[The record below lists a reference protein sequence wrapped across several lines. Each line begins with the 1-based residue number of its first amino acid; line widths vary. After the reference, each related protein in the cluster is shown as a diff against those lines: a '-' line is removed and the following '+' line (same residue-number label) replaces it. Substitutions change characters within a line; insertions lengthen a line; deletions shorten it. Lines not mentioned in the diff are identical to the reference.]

1 MMFSP
6 ESLSACAAPRPAAP
20 APMMATSTEEG
31 RVIRSPASVV
41 MPGLAPGQLRDRL
54 PRLFRALAVVG
65 VEELLAQANRF
76 RRHLDQFVVLDIG
89 ERFFQCHLDWRRQP
103 HRL

>member
-1 MMFSP
+1 MRSRASSTMMFSP
-6 ESLSACAAPRPAAP
+6 KSFSACAAPRPAAP

-31 RVIRSPASVV
+31 RGIGSPACLV
-41 MPGLAPGQLRDRL
+41 MPGRVPGPLRHRF

-65 VEELLAQANRF
+65 IQELLAQADRF

-89 ERFFQCHLDWRRQP
+89 ERLFQRHP
-103 HRL
+103 